1 MSTLNAMSPV
11 PITSRTN
18 PLIKEVAR
26 LQKRRERNA
35 RGLFLIEGSRE
46 VEGAFGNGVVIEKL
60 LVAPDFLDAG
70 RRVVVDRLRENL
82 NTIEVGEGAFA
93 ALSRRQH
100 PDGILAVA
108 RSTHHALSDL
118 VLSDDPLLLVA
129 EHIEKPGNLGSM
141 LRTADGA
148 GVDAVII
155 ADPLTDLENPNV
167 IRASQGS
174 VFSVATAVATSAAT
188 TDFLHAN
195 RITMI
200 AVTPQGPAE
209 LWDIDL
215 TGPVAIAIG
224 SENSGLGANLL
235 AGGREAR
242 IPMLG
247 TADSLNA
254 SVAAAV
260 ALYEVVRQR
269 RVPEVRRRRER

>member
-155 ADPLTDLENPNV
+155 ADPLTDLENP
-167 IRASQGS
+167 
-174 VFSVATAVATSAAT
+174 
-188 TDFLHAN
+188 
-195 RITMI
+195 M
-200 AVTPQGPAE
+200 
-209 LWDIDL
+209 
-215 TGPVAIAIG
+215 
-224 SENSGLGANLL
+224 
-235 AGGREAR
+235 
-242 IPMLG
+242 
-247 TADSLNA
+247 
-254 SVAAAV
+254 
-260 ALYEVVRQR
+260 
-269 RVPEVRRRRER
+269 